1 MASWKKLIVSGS
13 VAELAAVSASVGII
27 VNTNQ
32 QIQPT
37 QAGTRLTGS
46 FTGSFTGDGSNLI
59 GVTATPTFPSTALTD
74 ITNSTN
80 TKFFINDDA
89 GNATSGN
96 KQITYGNL
104 LTDLA
109 GTNLAVES
117 TDSLTLAS
125 TITGLTS
132 VSATSFTGSLQGSA
146 SYATNALSA
155 SFATSASLARTAQSA
170 SVATTASYA
179 TNVQFPQNNV
189 AGASGVTSFFINQD
203 IGLDSSGN
211 RHITWAD
218 LLTDIAGTNL
228 ASDGDSINL
237 NTTITG
243 LTSVSSTAFSGSF
256 SGSFQGDGSNLTGI
270 ASTLLVSGSTGG
282 GTVNLKTQTLS
293 IVGTSNEVETS
304 VSGQTVTVG
313 LPDDVTLTGDLTVG
327 GNDIKMNGGT
337 TALTFSGAGD
347 VAVAGDLTV
356 TGNDIKSSTNTVFTL
371 NGQNATVAGNL
382 TVSGD
387 LTVTGNVSEMQI
399 TNLNVEDQFALLAS
413 GSGTTDSGIIAA
425 SGSISSGSA
434 LYHDITDNRWAVAKS
449 IASNATAVTPL
460 EYITT
465 VKLAAGAPSTQ
476 EYGRGEMYVN
486 TSDETIWIY
495 S

>member
-1 MASWKKLIVSGS
+1 L
-13 VAELAAVSASVGII
+13 
-27 VNTNQ
+27 
-32 QIQPT
+32 
-37 QAGTRLTGS
+37 
-46 FTGSFTGDGSNLI
+46 
-59 GVTATPTFPSTALTD
+59 
-74 ITNSTN
+74 
-80 TKFFINDDA
+80 
-89 GNATSGN
+89 
-96 KQITYGNL
+96 
-104 LTDLA
+104 
-109 GTNLAVES
+109 
-117 TDSLTLAS
+117 SLNP

-243 LTSVSSTAFSGSF
+243 LTSVSSTSFSGSF

-270 ASTLLVSGSTGG
+270 AATLLVSGSTGG
-282 GTVNLKTQTLS
+282 GTVDLKTQTLS
-293 IVGTSNEVETS
+293 IVGTANEVETS
-304 VSGQTVTVG
+304 VSGQTVTIG
-313 LPDDVTLTGDLTVG
+313 LPNDVTLTGDLTVG

-371 NGQNATVAGNL
+371 SGQDATVAGNM
-382 TVSGD
+382 TVQGD
-387 LTVTGNVSEMQI
+387 LTVNGSL
-399 TNLNVEDQFALLAS
+399 TNLNVTNVNIEDQMILLAS
-413 GSGTTDSGIIAA
+413 GSATGLDAGIIA
-425 SGSISSGSA
+425 SSGSLGVGSA
-434 LYHDITDNRWAVAKS
+434 MYHDITDHRWSVAKAV
-449 IASNATAVTPL
+449 ASNATSVTPL
-460 EYITT
+460 EYVTT
-465 VKLAAGAPSTQ
+465 VKLASGTPATQ
-476 EYGRGEMYVN
+476 EYGKGEMYIN
-486 TSDETIWIY
+486 TDDDSVWIY